1 VDVGKL
7 LMKLTN
13 TIQNAYALDLEK
25 DAKNKEYVSTDSSSC
40 TAGAAS
46 RSLRSVT
53 SAVNQSQQIV
63 LDNIKRQITTL
74 HDSNRIVLLDWLL
87 PFCPPIPLEVN
98 HAKEEYDLQ
107 NKWDLEA
114 RLSETMTKFLSN
126 QRQNLRLRNKL
137 LQLKQVSEENGP
149 MELQSDAFG
158 GSDKT
163 RNEDPCI
170 SSTDMSVTSNFSC
183 FHSSTMWELPYESF
197 IRYNP
202 VRLFKR
208 FLHYLSP
215 NATQAA
221 RNVIQAIQSAVN
233 LSPNIPIAGV
243 TTIPTG
249 LPHIRANLQLHFGR
263 KRIEILYR
271 TLHPTTWRLSQCLD
285 SSRCCCV
292 NYLAFR

>member
-1 VDVGKL
+1 MDVGEL

-25 DAKNKEYVSTDSSSC
+25 DAKNKEYVSTDSSSS

-87 PFCPPIPLEVN
+87 PFCPPIPLVVN

-126 QRQNLRLRNKL
+126 QRQNLRLRNKI
-137 LQLKQVSEENGP
+137 LQLKQSEENGP

-158 GSDKT
+158 GSD
-163 RNEDPCI
+163 RNEDSCI
-170 SSTDMSVTSNFSC
+170 KMLLR
-183 FHSSTMWELPYESF
+183 ELPG
-197 IRYNP
+197 
-202 VRLFKR
+202 
-208 FLHYLSP
+208 LSMNIA
-215 NATQAA
+215 NAITMAS
-221 RNVIQAIQSAVN
+221 V
-233 LSPNIPIAGV
+233 
-243 TTIPTG
+243 
-249 LPHIRANLQLHFGR
+249 
-263 KRIEILYR
+263 Y
-271 TLHPTTWRLSQCLD
+271 W
-285 SSRCCCV
+285 
-292 NYLAFR
+292 